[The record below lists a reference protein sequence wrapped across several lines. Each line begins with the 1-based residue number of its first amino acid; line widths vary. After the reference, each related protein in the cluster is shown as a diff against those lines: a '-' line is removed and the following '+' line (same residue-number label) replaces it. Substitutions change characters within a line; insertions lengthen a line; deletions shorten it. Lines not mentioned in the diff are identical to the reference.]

1 MEVTRGAR
9 YLPGGM
15 QMGVVHVTLQ
25 QPSSASKSASEE
37 YLAFFTAT
45 LPARI
50 GRALTVL
57 LVEEPRRPHL
67 EDPNKP

>member
-1 MEVTRGAR
+1 
-9 YLPGGM
+9 M
-15 QMGVVHVTLQ
+15 QMGVAHVTLQ

-37 YLAFFTAT
+37 YPAFSTGT

-50 GRALTVL
+50 GRALTAP
-57 LVEEPRRPHL
+57 LVEETRRLHL